1 MARRRPGEGGAHP
14 GAHGRQ
20 VPAETRLRLGL
31 SESWQSAHASN
42 GGRSAR
48 MGDGAAWFTFC
59 RDGYEIGMETV
70 VYLIVTAVVLFAAV
84 LVSRS
89 D

>member
-1 MARRRPGEGGAHP
+1 MPP
-14 GAHGRQ
+14 
-20 VPAETRLRLGL
+20 T
-31 SESWQSAHASN
+31 